1 MKILRILA
9 WLMVLPAVGQVRVD
23 EFIANN
29 PPTTS
34 SHASTICSAS
44 GELLA
49 AWFGGTKERARDC
62 VIWLSR
68 QENRQWSRPVEVARG
83 DEDGDEQWACWNPV
97 LFQRKIGG
105 DLYLFYKVGPS
116 PSTWWGRFM
125 TSKDAGRTWSKSRRL
140 PRHAIG
146 PVRNKPVE
154 LADGTILCGAST
166 ESGGWRVHM
175 EWFTNPYE
183 RWFAGEPL
191 NSSMQWGAIQPTIL
205 VWPDRGIQLL
215 CRSKQGSILE
225 TWSDG
230 DIRKWSYMRRTRLA
244 NPNSA
249 VDAVML
255 KSGKALL
262 VYNPG
267 TQNRDQLVVGR
278 SENGF
283 DWEVVLTL
291 EKEGPGEFSY
301 PAIIQDPTGLVHVT
315 YTWRRE
321 KIKHVAFDPEG
332 LK

>member
-1 MKILRILA
+1 
-9 WLMVLPAVGQVRVD
+9 
-23 EFIANN
+23 
-29 PPTTS
+29 
-34 SHASTICSAS
+34 
-44 GELLA
+44 
-49 AWFGGTKERARDC
+49 
-62 VIWLSR
+62 
-68 QENRQWSRPVEVARG
+68 
-83 DEDGDEQWACWNPV
+83 
-97 LFQRKIGG
+97 
-105 DLYLFYKVGPS
+105 
-116 PSTWWGRFM
+116 M